1 MKRKTAMKKLMG
13 TGLSRNEA
21 ADELH
26 FYHLFGVSN
35 RETVEKMFLTSSL
48 CDVLNVLTQ
57 IFPGELSQH
66 FNPQKI

>member
-35 RETVEKMFLTSSL
+35 RETVEK
-48 CDVLNVLTQ
+48 NVSDIVAL
-57 IFPGELSQH
+57 
-66 FNPQKI
+66 